1 MEEKASYHLDSK
13 NDGPLAS
20 SGGELEEET
29 SFSTPDV
36 FQASKG
42 FVNPIY
48 DYAGASSRIRK
59 DEDDERNGKE
69 TKRQCRNSKAKVFR

>member
-1 MEEKASYHLDSK
+1 MKSKASYHLDSK
-13 NDGPLAS
+13 NDGPPAS
-20 SGGELEEET
+20 ISGEVEEET
-29 SFSTPDV
+29 SFSTPDF

-48 DYAGASSRIRK
+48 DYAGASSRK

>member
-1 MEEKASYHLDSK
+1 MEKKASYYLDSK

-36 FQASKG
+36 FQARKG

-48 DYAGASSRIRK
+48 DYAGASSRK

-69 TKRQCRNSKAKVFR
+69 TKSQCRNSKAKVFR